1 MTPSARSSQPATD
14 EQNDDASVA
23 QSPTVAQPAS
33 RRRFFAAGV
42 SLAAAIVAAPAR
54 AAAQQ
59 APKKESA
66 TRTMVRKLLH
76 DSPGPAFDPFKPVQ
90 LATQKGWDSLLTRL
104 VRRVTNGVTQ
114 DEMTLARKLGFNG
127 YLNYHLAPN
136 KIDDSAVN
144 TFVGENYPWL
154 SYDGEQLYSQDQNQV
169 RQQLVE
175 MTLYRA
181 AFSKRQLYERMVE
194 FWSDHFNIVFDKVDY
209 LKLVDDREVI
219 RKNALG
225 SFPTL
230 LKASAHSPAMLEY
243 LDNTR
248 NRQRTLNENYAREIM
263 ELHTVGV
270 NGGYTQV
277 DVRELARVLT
287 GWTLAG
293 RGTFFF
299 DPSGHDFGEKTVMG
313 QKLPAM
319 PVSVGAAAKSEG
331 EQMLDFLVKHPNTA
345 RFISKKMLRW
355 LLQYDPSEAQIT
367 AVASTYTRTN
377 GDIPSMIRAILT
389 PANLTAATPKYK
401 RPFTYMVSVLRAT
414 KPTVT
419 KVTTLHD
426 RWMVNLGQPLFE
438 WSPPDGYP
446 DRADY
451 WAGNVLQRWNFA
463 VNLTNQT
470 SGEYFIDPAR
480 FAVGGTADAVADAIN
495 RELFGG
501 EIPDKLKTQLLAYMN
516 AQTTLSAARVRET
529 VALALSSS
537 SFQWL

>member
-1 MTPSARSSQPATD
+1 
-14 EQNDDASVA
+14 
-23 QSPTVAQPAS
+23 
-33 RRRFFAAGV
+33 
-42 SLAAAIVAAPAR
+42 
-54 AAAQQ
+54 
-59 APKKESA
+59 
-66 TRTMVRKLLH
+66 MVRRLLQ
-76 DSPGPAFDPFKPVQ
+76 DAPGKSFDPFKPVQ
-90 LATQKGWDSLLTRL
+90 LSTQKGWDSVLTRL
-104 VRRVTNGVTQ
+104 VRRVTNGVTE
-114 DEMTLARKLGFNG
+114 DEMTLARKLGFSG

-136 KIDDSAVN
+136 KIDDSSSNA
-144 TFVGENYPWL
+144 FVGQNYPWL
-154 SYDGEQLYSQDQNQV
+154 SFDGEQLYSQDQNAV
-169 RQQLVE
+169 RQQLTE

-194 FWSDHFNIVFDKVDY
+194 FWSDHFNIAIADVNY
-209 LKLVDDREVI
+209 LKLIDDREVI

-225 SFPTL
+225 NFPAL

-263 ELHTVGV
+263 ELHTLGV

-313 QKLPAM
+313 QKFPAM
-319 PVSVGAAAKSEG
+319 PVSAGSAAKSEG
-331 EQMLDFLVKHPNTA
+331 DAMLDFLVKHPNTA

-355 LLQYDPSEAQIT
+355 LLQYDPNEAQIT
-367 AVASTYTRTN
+367 AVASTYMRTN
-377 GDIPSMIRAILT
+377 GDIPSMVRAILT

-401 RPFTYMVSVLRAT
+401 RPFTFMVSALRAT
-414 KPTVT
+414 KPTIT

-426 RWMVNLGQPLFE
+426 RWMAAMGQSLFA

-446 DRADY
+446 DRAEY
-451 WAGNVLQRWNFA
+451 WSGNVLQRWNFA

-470 SGEYFIDPAR
+470 AGEYFIDPAR
-480 FAVGGTADAVADAIN
+480 FAIGSTSDVVATAISK
-495 RELFGG
+495 ELFGG
-501 EIPDKLKTQLLAYMN
+501 EMPERLRTQLLAYMN

-537 SFQWL
+537 TFQWL